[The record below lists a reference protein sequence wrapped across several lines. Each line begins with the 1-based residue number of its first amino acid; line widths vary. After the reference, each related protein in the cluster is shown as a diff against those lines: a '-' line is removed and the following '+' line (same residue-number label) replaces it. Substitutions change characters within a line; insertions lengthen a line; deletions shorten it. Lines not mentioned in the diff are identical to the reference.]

1 MGFYFTNI
9 LNIETKSLCMD
20 WTNPNNQKRL
30 NVIWKLHNNGFS
42 NRLNFLILDFLEN
55 FKIEKKVE
63 NKKVFK
69 KNTKIVDWRDKL
81 YVG

>member
-1 MGFYFTNI
+1 MVEVVNFRMNKEIKDYFKKICKNQNI
-9 LNIETKSLCMD
+9 SM
-20 WTNPNNQKRL
+20 
-30 NVIWKLHNNGFS
+30 S

-63 NKKVFK
+63 NKKVLK

-81 YVG
+81 YVS

>member
-1 MGFYFTNI
+1 MVEVVNFRMNKEIKDNFKRICKNQNI
-9 LNIETKSLCMD
+9 SM
-20 WTNPNNQKRL
+20 
-30 NVIWKLHNNGFS
+30 S

-63 NKKVFK
+63 NKKVVK
-69 KNTKIVDWRDKL
+69 KNTKIVDWRDQL

>member
-1 MGFYFTNI
+1 MVEVVNFRMNKEIKDYFKKICKNQNI
-9 LNIETKSLCMD
+9 SM
-20 WTNPNNQKRL
+20 
-30 NVIWKLHNNGFS
+30 S
-42 NRLNFLILDFLEN
+42 NRLNFLILDFLKD

-63 NKKVFK
+63 NKKVVK

>member
-1 MGFYFTNI
+1 MVEVVNFRMNKEIKDNFKRICKNQNI
-9 LNIETKSLCMD
+9 SM
-20 WTNPNNQKRL
+20 
-30 NVIWKLHNNGFS
+30 S

-63 NKKVFK
+63 NKKVVK

>member
-1 MGFYFTNI
+1 MVEVVNFRMNKEIKDNFKRICKNQNI
-9 LNIETKSLCMD
+9 SM
-20 WTNPNNQKRL
+20 
-30 NVIWKLHNNGFS
+30 S

-63 NKKVFK
+63 NKKVVK
-69 KNTKIVDWRDKL
+69 KNTKIVDWRDEL